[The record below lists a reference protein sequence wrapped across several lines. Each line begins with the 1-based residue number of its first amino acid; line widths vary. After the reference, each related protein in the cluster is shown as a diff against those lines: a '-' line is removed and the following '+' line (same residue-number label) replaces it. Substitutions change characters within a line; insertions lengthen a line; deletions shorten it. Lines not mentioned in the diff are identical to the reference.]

1 LNFRT
6 NSFTFSF
13 SLILTEK
20 SYLRQAASCGMDGLV
35 KLWDVLEDRSLK
47 EHSPPIFA
55 CPGFVITVAFH
66 PQANILASGG
76 VDTFGLWN
84 YHAKKLLYQIEQVEL
99 GDLAFHPSGKLIATA
114 SHQPDIKIWDVETAE
129 CYRVLQGHDSEN
141 WTVAFNPQGNLLA
154 SGGEDN
160 SVRIWDFEAGECRQV
175 LTGHTA
181 AIACVAF
188 SPDGMYLASASKDY
202 TIRIWQVATGE
213 CIRILTN
220 HTDLVNFVVFHPDA
234 DRILLA
240 SCSHDETIRL
250 WDTDFWICIK
260 VLRPQRIYEGMN
272 ITKVTGITTSQ
283 IDALESLGAIQQG

>member
-1 LNFRT
+1 
-6 NSFTFSF
+6 
-13 SLILTEK
+13 
-20 SYLRQAASCGMDGLV
+20 MDGLV
-35 KLWDVLEDRSLK
+35 KLWDVLEDHSLQ
-47 EHSPPIFA
+47 EHSSPLFA

-66 PQANILASGG
+66 PQADILASGG
-76 VDTFGLWN
+76 VDIFGLWN
-84 YHAKKLLYQIEQVEL
+84 YRTKKILHQTEQAEL
-99 GDLAFHPSGKLIATA
+99 GDLAFHPSGKFMATA
-114 SHQPDIKIWDVETAE
+114 CHKPDIKVWDVETSE

-141 WTVAFNPQGNLLA
+141 WTVAFNPSGNLLA

-160 SVRIWDFEAGECRQV
+160 SVRLWDFEAGECRQV

-213 CIRILTN
+213 CIRVLTN
-220 HTDLVNFVVFHPDA
+220 HTDLVNFVAFHPDA

-260 VLRPQRIYEGMN
+260 VLRPQRIYEEMN
-272 ITKVTGITTSQ
+272 ITKVTGITPSQ
-283 IDALESLGAIQQG
+283 IDALKSLGAINQ